1 MTSRTLISRTL
12 LWRIGELLWRTE
24 DKMEDDEKTL
34 SGLLEDD

>member
-1 MTSRTLISRTL
+1 MILS
-12 LWRIGELLWRTE
+12 IGTLLWRTE